1 MKSGDVYKLI
11 EEECHDYETYNGKL
25 NPIYVVEDQSWDK
38 EHFHVDFCRHR
49 CSCGQFQEN
58 GYPCVHALYILYK
71 CKNDGQ
77 AESYIERGYLRKEI
91 AKTCYVPPD
100 GWNEML
106 KGYGKKKKVELLDE
120 SFQPEY
126 ANIDYVP
133 WELAGKLA
141 KRHHSRG
148 EKEKNEFTGKGKG
161 KGNKRRSKSSHI
173 RKFDSTNK
181 LNGWK

>member
-1 MKSGDVYKLI
+1 MSVNRLKILKLTPPPDPESNDFPLPNPTWCQYIFKVLAQTGHDAVMKSGDVYKFI

-25 NPIYVVEDQSWDK
+25 NPIYVVEDQSWDN

-77 AESYIERGYLRKEI
+77 AEPYIERGYLRKEI

-100 GWNEML
+100 GWNEMVD
-106 KGYGKKKKVELLDE
+106 GYEE
-120 SFQPEY
+120 
-126 ANIDYVP
+126 
-133 WELAGKLA
+133 
-141 KRHHSRG
+141 G
-148 EKEKNEFTGKGKG
+148 EEAM
-161 KGNKRRSKSSHI
+161 
-173 RKFDSTNK
+173 
-181 LNGWK
+181 L